1 MSMQRRIPP
10 GVRTGGQYTFIPK
23 AENPELWADR
33 GAALADEGY
42 VPAVAHGTVME
53 ARSRSK
59 PAVWWSHHCAS
70 GEWNVPSGD
79 YPKLPDDNTPGM
91 HGGSALSGHRRTH
104 RMRYHF
110 NGVDVRMPSKTA
122 IRRFASEGPHRTFDV
137 PYSVTDDKGVSYSG
151 WMRVSGPQAGLWDV
165 QPLGTN
171 SRNVQQLAKAREV
184 VHATLEGRR
193 PEMDVSDAAAIL
205 RHARRERAAA
215 GVQVAPTKEDSSWI
229 KKVGYGDNTGVM
241 VIETDR
247 QAYGFR
253 VDPKLYAELR
263 DSHSPGRTFNYEVKG
278 KKAGVKV
285 EQCGSCQ
292 RYTADMAAHR
302 CPITTGSRES
312 EPSLFS
318 TDAKGRAQRLL
329 RTRATPAG

>member
-1 MSMQRRIPP
+1 MSTQPRIQP
-10 GVRTGGQYTFIPK
+10 GVRTGGQYTFK
-23 AENPELWADR
+23 AHAESPELWADR
-33 GAALADEGY
+33 GSALAVDGY
-42 VPAVAHGTVME
+42 VPAVAHTTIRAAGRRDGVQT
-53 ARSRSK
+53 
-59 PAVWWSHHCAS
+59 WWANHFAS

-91 HGGSALSGHRRTH
+91 HGGAALSGHRRTH

-122 IRRFASEGPHRTFDV
+122 VRRFAAEGHRTFDV
-137 PYSVTDDKGVSYSG
+137 PYSVTDEWGVSHSG

-165 QPLGTN
+165 QALGVN
-171 SRNVQQLAKAREV
+171 SQNVQQLAKAREV

-193 PEMDVSDAAAIL
+193 PEMDVSDVGAIL
-205 RHARRERAAA
+205 RHARRQRAAA
-215 GVQVAPTKEDSSWI
+215 GVTVAPTKQDSSWI

-247 QAYGFR
+247 RAYGFR

-292 RYTADMAAHR
+292 RYTSDMAAHH
-302 CPITTGSRES
+302 CPITPGARET
-312 EPSLFS
+312 EPSAFS
-318 TDAKGRAQRLL
+318 TNAKGRAASML
-329 RTRATPAG
+329 RPRRQDA